1 MTSGQYWQIYIKP
14 INIHMASGQY
24 WQIYIKPM
32 YILVLSPGLAPII
45 NILAPLTP
53 KRYNAYKN
61 V

>member
-1 MTSGQYWQIYIKP
+1 MT
-14 INIHMASGQY
+14 SGQY